1 MKRTPVRPHGF
12 TLLELML
19 ALFILAILAAG
30 LSMPLAA
37 QVSLRRV
44 EESKRQL
51 DDARDALLGF
61 AAANGRLPCPATG
74 ESRGTERFAPGS
86 DARDGLCAD
95 FFDGLLPAATL
106 GLSPLD
112 AEGFARD
119 AWGSSANRIR
129 YAVFGGRPVGGI
141 ANPLTRVNGVR
152 QATLDEIGAAP
163 GYLVI
168 CSTGATAEASGCG
181 PAANQLTRKAA
192 FVLMSLGPN
201 APETPPRGSDE
212 SRNVDG
218 DGVFVAHEP
227 ARDFDDIVIWAGVN
241 QLASRLVA
249 AGRAP

>member
-1 MKRTPVRPHGF
+1 MNRRPACARAF

-19 ALFILAILAAG
+19 VLFILAILAAG

-51 DDARDALLGF
+51 DEARDALLGF

-74 ESRGTERFAPGS
+74 ESRGNESFAPGS
-86 DARDGLCAD
+86 DARDGLCAA
-95 FFDGLLPAATL
+95 FFDGFLPAATL

-119 AWGSSANRIR
+119 AWGTNANRIR
-129 YAVFGGRPVGGI
+129 YAVFGGRAVGGI
-141 ANPLTRVNGVR
+141 ANPLTRANGVR

-168 CSTGATAEASGCG
+168 CSTGASADASGCG
-181 PAANQLTRKAA
+181 PAANQRPIKPCKVPWQAGFERPSKSPRSRSA
-192 FVLMSLGPN
+192 FIM
-201 APETPPRGSDE
+201 
-212 SRNVDG
+212 DG
-218 DGVFVAHEP
+218 GWSP
-227 ARDFDDIVIWAGVN
+227 GN
-241 QLASRLVA
+241 Q
-249 AGRAP
+249 

>member
-1 MKRTPVRPHGF
+1 MNRRASRARGF

-19 ALFILAILAAG
+19 ALFIMAILAAS

-44 EESKRQL
+44 EETRRQL
-51 DDARDALLGF
+51 DEARDALLGF
-61 AAANGRLPCPATG
+61 AAANGRLPCPATAG
-74 ESRGTERFAPGS
+74 SRGAESFSPGS
-86 DARDGLCAD
+86 DARDGLCAA
-95 FFDGLLPAATL
+95 FFDGYLPAATL

-119 AWGSSANRIR
+119 AWGSNANRIR
-129 YAVFGGRPVGGI
+129 YAVYGGRPVGGI

-152 QATLDEIGAAP
+152 LATLEEIGAAP

-168 CSTGATAEASGCG
+168 CTTGAAADASGCG

-201 APETPPRGSDE
+201 AADTPVRGSDE

-218 DGVFVAHEP
+218 DAVFVAHEP
-227 ARDFDDIVIWAGVN
+227 AKDFDDLVTWAGVN

>member
-1 MKRTPVRPHGF
+1 MNRRPASARAF

-19 ALFILAILAAG
+19 VLFILAILAAG

-51 DDARDALLGF
+51 DEARDALLGF

-74 ESRGTERFAPGS
+74 ESRGNESFAPGS
-86 DARDGLCAD
+86 DARDGLCAA
-95 FFDGLLPAATL
+95 FFDGFLPAATL

-119 AWGSSANRIR
+119 AWGTNANRIR
-129 YAVFGGRPVGGI
+129 YAVFGGRAVGGI
-141 ANPLTRVNGVR
+141 ANPLTRANGVR

-168 CSTGATAEASGCG
+168 CSTGASADASGCG

-201 APETPPRGSDE
+201 APDIPLRGSDE

-227 ARDFDDIVIWAGVN
+227 TRDFDDLVIWAGVN